1 MEGNFWDELKDLLED
16 MEADDLDE
24 RLLKILN
31 YCVEIVRQKKTE
43 EANETFQNNLGNVLS
58 ATEFLNDFLTTHDFK
73 QDFLKIIISVIP
85 DFVNIYI
92 LDALNNTI
100 EQDFSQLQDSVQIAE
115 KHKR

>member
-1 MEGNFWDELKDLLED
+1 

-31 YCVEIVRQKKTE
+31 YCVEIVRQRETE

-73 QDFLKIIISVIP
+73 QDFLNIIISVIP

-92 LDALNNTI
+92 LDALNKAI